1 MALSY
6 SEAIKNDISRL
17 EFISKQEKKA
27 PRRKPARTGKKPA
40 YGTLFALRNTRLAIR
55 EAALRN
61 VQIVMT
67 YKKITTGEV
76 KQYVVCPYSY
86 RYRRLKKGRK
96 KLLFAWD
103 MEDKH
108 IKGFVVGNIRKVAIT
123 DRKFRPKWVVE
134 IA

>member
-6 SEAIKNDISRL
+6 SEAIKKDLSRL

-27 PRRKPARTGKKPA
+27 PRRKPARTKEKPA

-76 KQYVVCPYSY
+76 CS
-86 RYRRLKKGRK
+86 
-96 KLLFAWD
+96 
-103 MEDKH
+103 M
-108 IKGFVVGNIRKVAIT
+108 T
-123 DRKFRPKWVVE
+123 
-134 IA
+134 